1 MKKYLIIIIFVAFS
15 LKAYPQH
22 ISELLE
28 NYEENPFSTEGI
40 EAAHKAKEIHFLSLE
55 QEVSKLYEEAY
66 AEEEFDKEKALEM
79 YNKILKL
86 LNPENNL
93 YQKIKD
99 RIKGLVE

>member
-40 EAAHKAKEIHFLSLE
+40 EAAHKAQEIYFLNLE
-55 QEVSKLYEEAY
+55 QEVY